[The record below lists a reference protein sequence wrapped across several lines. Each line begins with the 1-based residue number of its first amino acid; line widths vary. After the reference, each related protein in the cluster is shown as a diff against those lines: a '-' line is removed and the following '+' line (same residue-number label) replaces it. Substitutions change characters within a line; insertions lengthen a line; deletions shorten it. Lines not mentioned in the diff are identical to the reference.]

1 MRQADQFF
9 TKVKTLPMPIDMR
22 DLGVSEDDSQ
32 NIWFT
37 DPTFKAL
44 LGLAQGLG
52 VSKVIFAER
61 AEWKDSVQGSY
72 FGVASPEAV
81 PSTELKRSQSP
92 NGLKWNLSGWLL
104 SSKEKNILYPI
115 LRKGRIVIIVNV
127 WAETENACEILSH
140 EIGHHVVHHFA
151 GFRPHFL
158 KAAPT
163 NAARLDS
170 RFDEYGG
177 TKNNDEFFAESFRF
191 YLGGEPMGRIDLR
204 GILNRVRKND
214 SRAFDLLRNYRK
226 RAVRAAHINA
236 RSLKLNRNTSLAA

>member
-1 MRQADQFF
+1 MREAD
-9 TKVKTLPMPIDMR
+9 KVKLLPMPIDMR

-61 AEWKDSVQGSY
+61 AERENGLHGSY
-72 FGVASPEAV
+72 FFGEVSPEAV
-81 PSTELKRSQSP
+81 PSHRIKVELER
-92 NGLKWNLSGWLL
+92 NFADWLL
-104 SSKEKNILYPI
+104 SPREKNILHPI
-115 LRKGRIVIIVNV
+115 LRRKGGTVIIVNA
-127 WAETENACEILSH
+127 WAEDACEILSH

-158 KAAPT
+158 KAVPT

-191 YLGGEPMGRIDLR
+191 YLAGEPMRRIDLR
-204 GILNRVRKND
+204 GILNRVYKND
-214 SRAFDLLRNYRK
+214 SRAFKLLRNYR
-226 RAVRAAHINA
+226 RWAVRAAYINA